1 MRLSILSAVASI
13 AMIAAASPLAA
24 KPVAASSPEAQTA
37 AYMASITGDRAKLRL
52 FLQAMPKGAD
62 LHNHLGGSTYA
73 EDAITWAGETGL
85 CIDMATAHIVDGP
98 CKAPDSVPAKGLD
111 ADAKLYSRVVDAIST
126 RGFERGFGD
135 PMVPG
140 QDRFFHTFE
149 AFGAATRGQ
158 GGKIIATTRE
168 QAAYDH
174 VGYIE
179 PMTILSAVRT
189 LIPTTMRA
197 GGDGT
202 DFAKIAAAIAPAMAQ
217 AIAAGRA
224 EMDANEAEAK
234 RLLGCGTASAQAG
247 CAVEIRYMPC
257 ALRNLDPRIVFAQL
271 AYGFALVE
279 ADPRF
284 VGVNI
289 VAPEHEPVPR
299 RDYAL
304 HMAMLHWLK
313 ANHPKVPLSLHAGEL
328 TLGLVPP
335 RDLKSHIAQAV
346 EVAGAKRIG
355 HGVDIAFE
363 ADAPALLRR
372 MAKDRV
378 AVEINLTSND
388 VILGVKGADHPLSL
402 YRSYG
407 VPVVL
412 STDDEGVARGDM
424 TNEYLR
430 AAIEQHLDY
439 RDLKAIARDGLQY
452 AFLQGASL
460 WADRSGGT
468 RVAACTDIQSALCAT
483 FLATSPKARQQARLE
498 SDLVIFEN
506 IHFR

>member
-1 MRLSILSAVASI
+1 MSILSATALAVVL
-13 AMIAAASPLAA
+13 AAASSLAA
-24 KPVAASSPEAQTA
+24 KPAPAPSPEARTA
-37 AYMASITGDRAKLRL
+37 AYMASIAADRAKLRL

-73 EDAITWAGETGL
+73 EDALSWAGDAGL
-85 CIDMATAHIVDGP
+85 CIDIATAHIVDAP
-98 CKAPDSVPAKGLD
+98 CKAPGSVPAEGLD

-135 PMVPG
+135 PRIPG

-149 AFGAATRGQ
+149 AFGPGTRGQ
-158 GGKIIATTRE
+158 TGKIIATTLE

-179 PMTILSAVRT
+179 PMTILS
-189 LIPTTMRA
+189 PMRA
-197 GGDGT
+197 LLPVAMRDGGDGT
-202 DFAKIAAAIAPAMAQ
+202 DFAKLDAAIAPAMAQ
-217 AIAAGRA
+217 AVAAGRA
-224 EMDANEAEAK
+224 EMDAAEAEAK
-234 RLLGCGTASAQAG
+234 RMLGCGTASAQPG
-247 CAVEIRYMPC
+247 CAVAIRYLPC

-271 AYGFALVE
+271 AYGFALAE
-279 ADPRF
+279 ADTRF

-304 HMAMLHWLK
+304 HMAMLKWLK
-313 ANHPKVPLSLHAGEL
+313 AKHPNVALSLHAGEL

-346 EVAGAKRIG
+346 DVAGAKRIG

-388 VILGVKGADHPLSL
+388 VILGVKGADHPLAL

-412 STDDEGVARGDM
+412 STDDEGVARSDM

-430 AAIEQHLDY
+430 AATDQKLGY
-439 RDLKAIARDGLQY
+439 RDLKAMARDSLQY
-452 AFLQGASL
+452 AFLEGQSL
-460 WADRSGGT
+460 WADRSGGA
-468 RVAACTDIQSALCAT
+468 RVAACADMKSAACAT
-483 FLATSPKARQQARLE
+483 FIAASPKAQQQARFE
-498 SDLVIFEN
+498 SDLDIFEN